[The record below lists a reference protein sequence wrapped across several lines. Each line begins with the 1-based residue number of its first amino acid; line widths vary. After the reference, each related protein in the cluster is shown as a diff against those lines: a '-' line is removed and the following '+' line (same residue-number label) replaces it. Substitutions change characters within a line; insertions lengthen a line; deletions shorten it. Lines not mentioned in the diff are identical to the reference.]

1 MFKKLLLLLLVLLA
15 AYYVFLPAAIQKK
28 QDEFQS
34 AGVGDT
40 SVLNLLHSDEN
51 QNR

>member
-1 MFKKLLLLLLVLLA
+1 MFKKLLLLLLVLA
-15 AYYVFLPAAIQKK
+15 FAYYLFLPELIQKK

-40 SVLNLLHSDEN
+40 SVLNLLDPNEN

>member
-1 MFKKLLLLLLVLLA
+1 MFKKLLLLLLVLIA
-15 AYYVFLPAAIQKK
+15 AYTIFLPELIQKK
-28 QDEFQS
+28 QDEFQA

-40 SVLNLLHSDEN
+40 SVLNLLDPNEN